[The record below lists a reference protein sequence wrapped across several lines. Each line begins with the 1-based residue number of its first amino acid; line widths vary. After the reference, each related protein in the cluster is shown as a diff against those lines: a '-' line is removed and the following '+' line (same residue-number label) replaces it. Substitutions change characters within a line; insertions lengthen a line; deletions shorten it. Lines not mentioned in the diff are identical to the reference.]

1 MQDAPD
7 FRLLT
12 TRAAS
17 GPASAA
23 GSTATAEIDVK
34 NLDQLDHVA
43 IAVSSVADAVLW
55 YRERFRCEVAYEDA
69 TWALLRFANT
79 QLALVVPGEHPPHLG
94 FIRDDAEKYGDL
106 RPHRDGTQSV
116 YVLDP
121 AGNAVEIL
129 KPYPRS
135 GGSHA

>member
-1 MQDAPD
+1 MQNP
-7 FRLLT
+7 
-12 TRAAS
+12 AA
-17 GPASAA
+17 
-23 GSTATAEIDVK
+23 
-34 NLDQLDHVA
+34 LDQMDHVA
-43 IAVSSVADAVLW
+43 IAVSSVADAVRW

-79 QLALVVPGEHPPHLG
+79 QLALVVPGQHPPHVG
-94 FIRDDAEKYGDL
+94 FVSDEAEKYGDL

-116 YVLDP
+116 YILDP

-129 KPYPRS
+129 KSYPRR